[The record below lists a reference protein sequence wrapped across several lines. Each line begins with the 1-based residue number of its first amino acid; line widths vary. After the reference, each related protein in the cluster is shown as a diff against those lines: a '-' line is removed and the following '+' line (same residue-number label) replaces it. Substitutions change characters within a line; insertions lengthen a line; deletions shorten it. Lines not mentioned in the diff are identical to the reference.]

1 MTGEDIKCIITDLAS
16 DPKQVKEFLALLG
29 IEDDQL
35 EHNVGQDFD
44 ESDGAALNSSI
55 FETRLP
61 HKELPYKG
69 LTAALDNSSLK
80 RQDLVVKHC
89 LINKG
94 K

>member
-1 MTGEDIKCIITDLAS
+1 MTADDIKSIITDLAS
-16 DPKQVKEFLALLG
+16 DPKQVREFLALLG

-35 EHNVGQDFD
+35 EYNVGQDFD
-44 ESDGAALNSSI
+44 ETDGAALNSSI
-55 FETRLP
+55 FEKLP

-69 LTAALDNSSLK
+69 LAAALDNSPLK